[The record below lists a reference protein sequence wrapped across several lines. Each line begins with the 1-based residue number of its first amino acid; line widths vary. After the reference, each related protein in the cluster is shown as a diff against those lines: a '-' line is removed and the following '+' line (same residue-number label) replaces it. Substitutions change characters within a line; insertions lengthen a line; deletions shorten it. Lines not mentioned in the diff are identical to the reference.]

1 MMTCKQNL
9 PSHCINP
16 SCRSGLQPRF
26 APARRSF
33 AGLMQLSG
41 LLITARGA
49 IATLLLVFAQA
60 AVAAPPIYDVEI
72 IIFRN
77 NVNSDAGEQWTTPA
91 TGDLQPTRVFSQ
103 DEFTELAR
111 SLYQLDGVRSGLRN
125 SSGYSVL
132 FHRAWRQ
139 VGYDAAHAIAYPI
152 HAFAENGRDSIE
164 GSVTL
169 VRERYLHLDVDLL
182 LMTASAAAPAQYSDG
197 PNSAP
202 AFRLREKRRMRSRE
216 LHYFDHPRFGMIAMV
231 TPYDAPEDE
240 PEPEPEAAEPEVAH
254 IPVTGAGPDD
264 DQLTR

>member
-1 MMTCKQNL
+1 MTTCKLL
-9 PSHCINP
+9 PLTKAWPVI
-16 SCRSGLQPRF
+16 
-26 APARRSF
+26 AV
-33 AGLMQLSG
+33 
-41 LLITARGA
+41 LLAAITR
-49 IATLLLVFAQA
+49 A
-60 AVAAPPIYDVEI
+60 AVAAPPVYDVEI
-72 IIFRN
+72 IIFRHK
-77 NVNSDAGEQWTTPA
+77 VMSDAGEQWTTPA
-91 TGDLQPTRVFSQ
+91 AGDLQPTGVFSQ

-111 SLYQLDGVRSGLRN
+111 SLYRLDDIRGGLRN

-132 FHRAWRQ
+132 LQRAWRQ

-152 HAFAENGRDSIE
+152 HTLADNGRDRIE

-182 LMTASAAAPAQYSDG
+182 LVPAGSTAPAQYSDG
-197 PNSAP
+197 PGSKP

-240 PEPEPEAAEPEVAH
+240 PEPEPEAEAAEPESAYT
-254 IPVTGAGPDD
+254 PVSGPGPDN

>member
-1 MMTCKQNL
+1 
-9 PSHCINP
+9 
-16 SCRSGLQPRF
+16 
-26 APARRSF
+26 
-33 AGLMQLSG
+33 MQLSG
-41 LLITARGA
+41 LLTATRRA
-49 IATLLLVFAQA
+49 IAGLLLAFTQA
-60 AVAAPPIYDVEI
+60 AVAAPAIYDVEI
-72 IIFRN
+72 IIFRHN
-77 NVNSDAGEQWTTPA
+77 MKSDAGEQWTTPA
-91 TGDLQPTRVFSQ
+91 TSDLQPTRVFSQ

-111 SLYQLDGVRSGLRN
+111 TLYRLDGIRGGLRN

-152 HAFAENGRDSIE
+152 HSFAENGRDSIE

-182 LMTASAAAPAQYSDG
+182 LMKTSGAAPAQYSEG

-240 PEPEPEAAEPEVAH
+240 PEPEPGEAATEPEAEDM
-254 IPVTGAGPDD
+254 PVTGPGPND